1 MREFLEIETKIYG
14 RRNGTITDNSNFNVI
29 YSYISGMNY
38 AIRSSLYLLLIIL
51 DNIVS
56 SNVGLIRSI
65 AIQFTVIDELP
76 CRG

>member
-14 RRNGTITDNSNFNVI
+14 GRNGPVTDNSNFNVI

-56 SNVGLIRSI
+56 SDRVSVSSEVSQSCIILLSI
-65 AIQFTVIDELP
+65 
-76 CRG
+76 